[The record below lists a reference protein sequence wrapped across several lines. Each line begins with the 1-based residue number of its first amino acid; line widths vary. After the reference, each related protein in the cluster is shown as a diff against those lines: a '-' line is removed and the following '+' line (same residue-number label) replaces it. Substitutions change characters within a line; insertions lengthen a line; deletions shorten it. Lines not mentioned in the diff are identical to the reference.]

1 MESIK
6 KIIKKYK
13 IRPSRRL
20 GQNFLID
27 KNVLRK
33 IIKAADLKP
42 DDVVLEIGP
51 GIGSITKEL
60 AKRAKEVIAVEK
72 DPKMTEILKESIKE
86 AKNVKILTGDI
97 LKFKPS
103 DPGLQT
109 FKVVANIPYY
119 LTSHLIRK
127 LLEAKNPPELMVL
140 VVQKEVA
147 QRICAKAPKMNLL
160 AISVQFY
167 AQVKIVSYVSKNS
180 FLPKPRV
187 DSAIIKIKPRPLPS
201 ALPKSELNKFFRI
214 LKTGFSQ
221 PRKQL
226 LNSLS
231 QELNM
236 DKETIRTWL
245 LENGIQPSQRPESL
259 KIKDWINLTR
269 CCKLK

>member
-1 MESIK
+1 MESIR
-6 KIIKKYK
+6 KIIKKYG
-13 IRPSRRL
+13 ITPSRRL

-27 KNVLRK
+27 KKVLRK
-33 IIKAADLKP
+33 IIRAADLKA

-72 DPKMTEILKESIKE
+72 DPKITEALKENIKG
-86 AKNVKILTGDI
+86 AKNVKILTSDI
-97 LKFKPS
+97 LKLRLS
-103 DPGLQT
+103 SLGLQR

-127 LLEAKNPPELMVL
+127 LLEAENPAELIVL
-140 VVQKEVA
+140 VIQKEVA
-147 QRICAKAPKMNLL
+147 QRICAKTPKMNLL
-160 AISVQFY
+160 AVSVQFY
-167 AQVKIVSYVSKNS
+167 AQPEIVSYVSRNS

-187 DSAIIKIKPRPLPS
+187 DSAIIKLKPRPLPNP
-201 ALPKSELNKFFRI
+201 LPKSNLNKFFKI
-214 LKTGFSQ
+214 LKGGFSQ

-231 QELNM
+231 QGLNL
-236 DKETIRTWL
+236 DKEIIRTWL

>member
-1 MESIK
+1 MESIR
-6 KIIKKYK
+6 KIIKKYG
-13 IRPSRRL
+13 ITPSRRL

-33 IIKAADLKP
+33 IIKAADLKA

-60 AKRAKEVIAVEK
+60 AKRTKEVIAVEK
-72 DPKMTEILKESIKE
+72 DPKMTEALKENIKGT
-86 AKNVKILTGDI
+86 KNVKILTGDI

-103 DPGLQT
+103 DLGLQT

-201 ALPKSELNKFFRI
+201 ALPKLDLNKFFRI

>member
-1 MESIK
+1 MKSTK
-6 KIIKKYK
+6 KVIKKYG
-13 IRPSRRL
+13 IRPSKRL

-27 KNVLRK
+27 KKVLRK
-33 IIKAADLKP
+33 IIKAADLKA

-60 AKRAKEVIAVEK
+60 AKRTKEVIAVEK
-72 DPKMTEILKESIKE
+72 DPKMTEALKESIKG

-97 LKFKPS
+97 LGFRLS
-103 DPGLQT
+103 DLGLQT

-127 LLEAKNPPELMVL
+127 LLEAENPPELMVL
-140 VVQKEVA
+140 IIQKEVA

-160 AISVQFY
+160 AASVQFY
-167 AQVKIVSYVSKNS
+167 AQPKIVSYISRNS

-187 DSAIIKIKPRPLPS
+187 ESAIIKIKPRPLPS
-201 ALPKSELNKFFRI
+201 PIPKSDLSKFFRI
-214 LKTGFSQ
+214 LKAGFSQ

-231 QELNM
+231 QGLNL
-236 DKETIRTWL
+236 DKETIRIWL
-245 LENGIQPSQRPESL
+245 LKNGIQPSQRPESL
-259 KIKDWINLTR
+259 KIRDWINLTR

>member
-1 MESIK
+1 MEPIK

-13 IRPSRRL
+13 IKPSRRL

-27 KNVLRK
+27 KKVLRK
-33 IIKAADLKP
+33 IIKAAGLKA

-51 GIGSITKEL
+51 GVGSITREL

-72 DPKMTEILKESIKE
+72 DPKMTEALKESIKG
-86 AKNVKILTGDI
+86 AKNVKILTEDV
-97 LKFKPS
+97 LKFKLS
-103 DPGLQT
+103 DLDLQA

-127 LLEAKNPPELMVL
+127 LLETENPPELMVL
-140 VVQKEVA
+140 VIQKEVA

-160 AISVQFY
+160 AVSVQFY
-167 AQVKIVSYVSKNS
+167 AQPKIVSYVSRNS

-187 DSAIIKIKPRPLPS
+187 DSAIIKIKPRPLPNP
-201 ALPKSELNKFFRI
+201 LPKSDLNKFFKI
-214 LKTGFSQ
+214 LRGGFSQ

-231 QELNM
+231 QGLNL
-236 DKETIRTWL
+236 DKETIRIWL

-259 KIKDWINLTR
+259 KIRDWINLTR